1 MTPYDR
7 ACMLMDKKV
16 VDAHLE
22 DLILSQANPDVPF
35 QLEAYKSYVESFD
48 LIQHSG
54 KRIRQMRIEDI
65 TSKDRYHSLVVVRY
79 ALIRKISQAYPKV
92 SLKARGALF
101 GGRDHSTI
109 LHAIQEFNDKLSIN
123 DPLAVEAWDRLEKF
137 LEEIEPLT
145 TI

>member
-1 MTPYDR
+1 
-7 ACMLMDKKV
+7 
-16 VDAHLE
+16 
-22 DLILSQANPDVPF
+22 
-35 QLEAYKSYVESFD
+35 
-48 LIQHSG
+48 
-54 KRIRQMRIEDI
+54 MRIEDI
-65 TSKDRYHSLVVVRY
+65 TSKDRYHSLVAVRY

>member
-1 MTPYDR
+1 MTPYER
-7 ACMLMDKKV
+7 ACMLLDPKV
-16 VDAHLE
+16 VDARLE
-22 DLILSQANPDVPF
+22 DLILSQANPAVPF
-35 QLEAYKSYVESFD
+35 QLEAYKEYVESFD

-79 ALIRKISQAYPKV
+79 ALIRKITQAYPKV

-109 LHAIQEFNDKLSIN
+109 LHAIQEFNDKLSIS

-137 LEEIEPLT
+137 LDKVEPLT
-145 TI
+145 TN

>member
-1 MTPYDR
+1 MNPYER
-7 ACMLMDKKV
+7 ACMLLDPKV

-22 DLILSQANPDVPF
+22 DLILSQANPAVPF
-35 QLEAYKSYVESFD
+35 KLEAYKEYVESFD

-54 KRIRQMRIEDI
+54 KRIRQMRIEDV
-65 TSKDRYHSLVVVRY
+65 TSKDRYHSLVAVRF
-79 ALIRKISQAYPKV
+79 ALIRKITQAYPKV

-109 LHAIQEFNDKLSIN
+109 LHAIQEFNDKLSIS

-137 LEEIEPLT
+137 LDKVEPLT
-145 TI
+145 TN

>member
-1 MTPYDR
+1 MTPYER
-7 ACMLMDKKV
+7 ACMLLDPKV

-22 DLILSQANPDVPF
+22 DLILSQANPAVPF

-65 TSKDRYHSLVVVRY
+65 TSKDRYHSLVAVRF
-79 ALIRKISQAYPKV
+79 ALIRKITQAYPKV

-109 LHAIQEFNDKLSIN
+109 LHAITDFNDKLSIQ

-137 LEEIEPLT
+137 LDKVEFLT
-145 TI
+145 TN